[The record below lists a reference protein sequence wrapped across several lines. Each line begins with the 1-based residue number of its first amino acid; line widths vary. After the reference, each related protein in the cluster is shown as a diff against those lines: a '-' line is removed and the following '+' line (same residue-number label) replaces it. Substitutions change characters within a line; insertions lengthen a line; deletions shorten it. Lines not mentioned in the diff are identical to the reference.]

1 MSGDSTQIIPLLR
14 WLRGSAT
21 RRRRRPVPVLLQL
34 SAVECGAACLA
45 MILSYYGRQTRVA
58 ECRDLCAIG
67 RDGTTALTL
76 AKVARQHG
84 LRVKAYSLEPAAF
97 THVPLPAIVH
107 WDFNHFVV
115 VEHWTPHRVEIV
127 DPAVGRCRLSAAEF
141 DAHFT
146 GVTLTFEPGVQFA
159 SRRSAQ
165 PTSWRSYLT
174 HLIQI
179 PGIAGVM
186 IQILVVSVLLQA
198 LGLAV
203 PALTKALVDTILPF
217 RITGV
222 MSMLGIGIIFLVLA
236 QLVIGYLRAALLL
249 YVQIRLDSRLMLGFF
264 EHLLTLPFQF
274 FQQRTSGDLLM
285 RLGSNALIRETL
297 TSQTLSIVLDSSL
310 ALVYLAILLAQ
321 APSFGLLV
329 LAIGLL
335 QIATLLGTTPWM
347 HRLMQRD
354 LYAAAESQSYL
365 VEALTGIAALKAAGV
380 EERALD
386 HWSNLFWNHLNIAV
400 RRNHLAAIID
410 TVMSTLRTLAPL
422 LLLWF
427 GALRVLDGT
436 LTLGTMLALNT
447 LAIAVLTP
455 LASLV
460 STGRQLQLVGAH
472 LERIA
477 DVIQAEPEQNLE
489 AVQLAPRLTG
499 RIDVR
504 NVQFQYNPSSPPV
517 LRDISVTIEPG
528 QKVAL
533 VGRTGSGKT
542 TLAMLLIGLY
552 PPTAGEILYDG
563 LPLQRLNYRSLR
575 NQFGVVLQD
584 SFIFSGSI
592 RQNIAFNDPGLD
604 LEGVI
609 VAARCAAIHDEIMA
623 MPMRYE
629 TLVTESGT
637 GLSGGQRQRLAIAR
651 ALAHHPAVLVLDE
664 ATSHLDV
671 LTETQVDRY
680 LSALR
685 CTRIVVAH
693 RLSTICNADLILVLD
708 QGTIV
713 EHGTHAELLARGGFY
728 ATLVHGQQTGAATTH
743 ADAP

>member
-1 MSGDSTQIIPLLR
+1 MGLLR
-14 WLRGSAT
+14 KLRAHTSRLG
-21 RRRRRPVPVLLQL
+21 RRRVPVLLQL

-76 AKVARQHG
+76 AKVARQFG

-97 THVPLPAIVH
+97 EHVPLPAIVH
-107 WDFNHFVV
+107 WDFKHFVV
-115 VEHWTPHRVEIV
+115 VERWTPRTVEIV
-127 DPAVGRCRLSAAEF
+127 DPALGRCRLTAAEF
-141 DAHFT
+141 DEHFT
-146 GVTLTFEPGVQFA
+146 GVALTFEPGVQFA
-159 SRRSAQ
+159 QRRGA
-165 PTSWRSYLT
+165 PRTSWRGYVR
-174 HLIQI
+174 HLFQI
-179 PGIAGVM
+179 PGIAGVLF
-186 IQILVVSVLLQA
+186 QILAVSLLLQA
-198 LGLAV
+198 LGLTV
-203 PALTKALVDTILPF
+203 PALTRALVDTILPL
-217 RITGV
+217 RIADV
-222 MSMLGIGIIFLVLA
+222 MSILGIGIVFLVLA
-236 QLVIGYLRAALLL
+236 QLVVGYLRAALLL
-249 YVQIRLDSRLMLGFF
+249 YVQTRLDSRLMLGFF

-297 TSQTLSIVLDSSL
+297 TSQTLSMLLDSSL
-310 ALVYLAILLAQ
+310 VVVYLAILLAQ

-354 LYAAAESQSYL
+354 LYAEAESQSYL
-365 VEALTGIAALKAAGV
+365 VEALKGIAALKAAGV

-386 HWSNLFWNHLNIAV
+386 HWSNLFWSHLNIAV
-400 RRNHLAAIID
+400 RRNHLSAIVD
-410 TVMSTLRTLAPL
+410 TAMMTLRTLAPL
-422 LLLWF
+422 ILLWF
-427 GALRVLDGT
+427 GAARVLDGT

-447 LAIAVLTP
+447 LAIAFLTP

-477 DVIQAEPEQNLE
+477 DVIEAEPEQDVQ
-489 AVQLAPRLTG
+489 AVQIAPRLTG

-504 NVQFQYNPSSPPV
+504 GVQFQYDRSGPPV
-517 LRDISVTIEPG
+517 LRDISVTIERG

-552 PPTAGEILYDG
+552 PPTGGEILYDG
-563 LPLQRLNYRSLR
+563 IPLQRLNYRSLR

-592 RQNIAFNDPGLD
+592 RHNIAFNDPSIGL
-604 LEGVI
+604 EEVI
-609 VAARCAAIHDEIMA
+609 AAARRAALHDEIMA
-623 MPMRYE
+623 LPMRYE
-629 TLVTESGT
+629 TLITEGGN

-651 ALAHHPAVLVLDE
+651 ALAHDPAVLVLDE

-671 LTETQVDRY
+671 LTESQVDCN

-685 CTRIVVAH
+685 CTRIVIAH
-693 RLSTICNADLILVLD
+693 RLSTIRNADLILVLD

-713 EHGTHAELLARGGFY
+713 ERGTHAELLARGGY
-728 ATLVHGQQTGAATTH
+728 YTALAQGQQPEAAEPH
-743 ADAP
+743 VRAPGV